1 MKSCRLASAA
11 VAAFAIALT
20 SGARAEDSSYCKK
33 VRARAAGDA
42 ALLYAPR
49 IQAQG
54 IRFPTNGAVDTGAT
68 AGANQYQIRGALSWS
83 PLEFYKGF
91 KVTSAGD
98 ADCERHTAVVS
109 AEELLLGGT
118 DYARLPALRKQAS
131 FLDARRSTWETVV
144 QKTDERLA
152 AQVTSLVEANDVRA
166 RAADL
171 ERRRLQIGGDVQ
183 RLEGRGLDERRTM
196 LSQLA
201 ASIEAT
207 AMEYE
212 RRVSHI
218 RSLDAWDLRVT
229 GGIVPNTTPVDYYGV
244 VQISF
249 NFGAFTRN
257 ANETKY
263 LDARTEEL
271 RKARYE
277 LASRLRA
284 FREQV
289 QSQREQAKQELAVI
303 DKRSAS
309 LEEMRVTLSRSDASH
324 APQALA
330 VLDLN
335 TILVESERVYL
346 TALID
351 ELTRLEEK

>member
-1 MKSCRLASAA
+1 MKSSRLASAA
-11 VAAFAIALT
+11 VAALALAW
-20 SGARAEDSSYCKK
+20 SGSARAEDSAYCTK

-42 ALLYAPR
+42 ALLHAPSAQ
-49 IQAQG
+49 IQG
-54 IRFPTNGAVDTGAT
+54 IRFPSNGAIDTGPT
-68 AGANQYQIRGALSWS
+68 AGGNQYQIRGGLSWS
-83 PLEFYKGF
+83 PLDFYKGF

-98 ADCERHTAVVS
+98 ADCERHTAIVT

-131 FLDARRSTWETVV
+131 FLSARRSAWETIV

-152 AQVTSLVEANDVRA
+152 AQIASLVEANDVRA
-166 RAADL
+166 RAAELD
-171 ERRRLQIGGDVQ
+171 RRVLQVGGEVQ
-183 RLEGRGLDERRTM
+183 RLEARGIDDRRVM

-201 ASIEAT
+201 ASVEAT
-207 AMEYE
+207 TMNYE
-212 RRVSHI
+212 RRVSHL
-218 RSLDAWDLRVT
+218 RSLDAWDLRIS
-229 GGIVPNTTPVDYYGV
+229 GGVVPNATPVDYYGV
-244 VQISF
+244 VQLSF
-249 NFGAFTRN
+249 NFGAFSRN

-263 LDARTEEL
+263 LDARAEEL

-277 LASRLRA
+277 IGSRLRL
-284 FREQV
+284 FRDQV
-289 QSQREQAKQELAVI
+289 KAQRDQTRQELAVI

-309 LEEMRVTLSRSDASH
+309 LEEMRAMLSKSEASS

-335 TILVESERVYL
+335 MILVESERVFL
-346 TALID
+346 TALMD